1 MTSSSTSP
9 AMPFELMENLTEVAK
24 ALNVHPRTIIKWN
37 TSDEDWPK
45 DLIMVKICRPFN
57 KMKGFEDYWLPEG
70 ALVCLTK
77 IYPKRKPSAAAKEI
91 ETLRKRLIEALQQN
105 EELTDILRDKLQLD
119 HP

>member
-9 AMPFELMENLTEVAK
+9 VIPFELMENLTEVAK

-57 KMKGFEDYWLPEG
+57 KMKGFEDTNLDIVASAAELRKDYETLYNQLRG
-70 ALVCLTK
+70 IV
-77 IYPKRKPSAAAKEI
+77 YPKSKGDMK
-91 ETLRKRLIEALQQN
+91 
-105 EELTDILRDKLQLD
+105 
-119 HP
+119 